1 MPISH
6 RELSAD
12 ELRRT
17 CAPDTFKF
25 QHTGELAVAD
35 EIIGQPRATR
45 AIDFGI
51 DIASPGY
58 NVYVLGPAGT
68 GRTTTIQHFLERRA
82 ATEPVPD
89 DWCYVYNFAEP
100 SSPRA
105 LRLPAG
111 TAVRLRADMERLVDH
126 LKIEIPRAFE
136 SEEYEKAQHQIA
148 ADLQK
153 VQEEELAALGQKA
166 GQQGFGLMRTP
177 SGLVPVPVVN
187 GQPMTPQAYNELSDE
202 QRAKVDETRRQLE
215 AELNDAARRIRERE
229 REARQKAQELDRQ
242 VASFACGPLI
252 DELKAAYQDLPDVVD
267 YLEAV
272 RQDII
277 EHVDDFRPGEEGE
290 ATPQA
295 MGVPV
300 VAADSHLTRYKV
312 NVLVDRSGLKGAPV
326 VVESTPTY
334 YNLVGRV
341 EQQARFGAMVTD
353 FTLIKPG
360 ALHRANGGYLVLA
373 IKDVLSEPFTWEAL
387 KRALRNSEIRIEEL
401 ASQYRLFAISTLEP
415 EPIPLQVKVVL
426 LGSPTLYYL
435 LYSQDEDF
443 RKLFKVRADFAVDM
457 DRSGE
462 NVQEY
467 AQFIAARCV
476 EEGLHHF
483 DRSGVAR
490 VVEYGSR
497 LVEDQNKLSTR
508 FGDIADL
515 IREASYWATRNGHE
529 LVSGEDVDQAIRE
542 KVYRANMVEERIQE
556 LIKDGTILIDT
567 EGEVVGQVNGL
578 SVYTLGDYT
587 FGRPSRITA
596 RTYAGKGGVVHIERE
611 VKLSGPIHDKGV
623 MILSGYLGGQY
634 AQECPLSLSASLTF
648 EQLYDE
654 VDGDS
659 ASSTELYALLSSLSG
674 LPLKQSIA
682 VTGSVDQRG
691 EVQAVG
697 GVTHKIE
704 GYFEVCRARGLTGDQ
719 GVIIPRQ
726 NVRNLMLR
734 QDVVE
739 AVREGKFHIYP
750 VASVDEGLEI
760 LTGRE
765 AGVRGEDGTFPE
777 GTIHYLVE
785 HRLRELSKAGE
796 KEEAEKEKQEASRT
810 DSKREEASNVN

>member
-1 MPISH
+1 MSPLP

-12 ELRRT
+12 EVRRT
-17 CAPDTFKF
+17 CPVELFDFE
-25 QHTGELAVAD
+25 HTGELAVAD

-68 GRTTTIQHFLERRA
+68 GRTTTIQRFLERRA
-82 ATEPVPD
+82 AKGPVPD
-89 DWCYVYNFAEP
+89 DWCYVYNFDEP
-100 SSPRA
+100 SRPRA
-105 LRLPAG
+105 LRLPPG

-126 LKIEIPRAFE
+126 LRLEIPRAFE
-136 SEEYEKAQHQIA
+136 SEEYEKTRNQIA
-148 ADLQK
+148 AELQK
-153 VQEEELAALGQKA
+153 AQEEELSALGQKA
-166 GQQGFGLMRTP
+166 GQLGFGLMRTA

-187 GQPMTPQAYNELSDE
+187 GQPMTPQAYNALPAEE
-202 QRAKVDETRRQLE
+202 RARLTDIRRQLE
-215 AELNDAARRIRERE
+215 EELNDAGRRIRERE

-252 DELKAAYQDLPDVVD
+252 DELQETYQDLPEVVD

-277 EHVDDFRPGEEGE
+277 ERVTDFLPRKEEEAAAQAGDVLAGAPG
-290 ATPQA
+290 PR
-295 MGVPV
+295 
-300 VAADSHLTRYKV
+300 LTRYKV

-326 VVESTPTY
+326 VVEPTPTY
-334 YNLVGRV
+334 YNIVGRV
-341 EQQARFGAMVTD
+341 EQKAHMGMMVTD

-360 ALHRANGGYLVLA
+360 ALHRANGGYLVLN
-373 IKDVLSEPFTWEAL
+373 IQDVLSESFTWEAL
-387 KRALRNSEIRIEEL
+387 KRALRNAEIRIEEL
-401 ASQYRLFAISTLEP
+401 GGQYRLFALSTLEP
-415 EPIPLQVKVVL
+415 EPIPLQVKVIL

-435 LYSQDEDF
+435 LYGQDEDF
-443 RKLFKVRADFAVDM
+443 RKLFKVRADFAVEM
-457 DRSGE
+457 DRNEE
-462 NVQEY
+462 NISEY
-467 AQFIAARCV
+467 VQFIATRCA
-476 EEGLHHF
+476 EEGLRHF

-515 IREASYWATRNGHE
+515 IREASYWASRNGHE
-529 LVSGEDVDQAIRE
+529 LVTTEDVERAIQE

-556 LIKDGTILIDT
+556 HIRDGTILIDT
-567 EGEVVGQVNGL
+567 TGEVVGQVNGL
-578 SVYTLGDYT
+578 SVYNLGGYS

-634 AQECPLSLSASLTF
+634 AQERPLSLSASLTF
-648 EQLYDE
+648 EQMYDE

-659 ASSTELYALLSSLSG
+659 ASSAELYALLSSLSG

-697 GVTHKIE
+697 GVTYKVE
-704 GYFEVCRARGLTGDQ
+704 GYFDVCRARGLTGDQ

-739 AVREGKFHIYP
+739 AIREGKFHIYP

-777 GTIHYLVE
+777 GTVHFLVE
-785 HRLRELSKAGE
+785 QRLRKLAEAERPEEEQRRESEEAA
-796 KEEAEKEKQEASRT
+796 KEEKS
-810 DSKREEASNVN
+810 S